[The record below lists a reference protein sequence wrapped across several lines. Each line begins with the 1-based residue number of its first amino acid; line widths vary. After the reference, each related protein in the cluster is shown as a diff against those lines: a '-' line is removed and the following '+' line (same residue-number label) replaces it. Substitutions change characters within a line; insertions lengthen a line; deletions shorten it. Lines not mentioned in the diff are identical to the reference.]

1 MCTPAAQKLLESQ
14 INKMEKAISRLLK
27 YGTLVSTYALIGSV
41 LLQIFARFF
50 LSNTPPWTEEA
61 SRLFFIYATAFGA
74 GLAFK
79 SHYYV
84 HLDVFYNKLSSK
96 VQKGIDVLIPIL
108 VLILFALMS
117 IYAIGFVRLG
127 HYEFSPSMKMRM
139 SIAFLSMF
147 IMGASISYYAAKD
160 LLKALKKQAI

>member
-1 MCTPAAQKLLESQ
+1 
-14 INKMEKAISRLLK
+14 MEKAIARLLK
-27 YGTLVSTYALIGSV
+27 YGTLISTYALIGSV

-50 LSNTPPWTEEA
+50 LANTPPWTEEA

-79 SHYYV
+79 SQYYV
-84 HLDVFYNKLSSK
+84 HLDVFYNKLSPK
-96 VQKGIDVLIPIL
+96 IQHGLNVFIPLL
-108 VLILFALMS
+108 VLILFGLLT
-117 IYAIGFVRLG
+117 IHAIQFIRLG

-147 IMGASISYYAAKD
+147 VLGASISYYAARD
-160 LLKALKKQAI
+160 LFKALKRQAI

>member
-1 MCTPAAQKLLESQ
+1 
-14 INKMEKAISRLLK
+14 MEKAITRLLK
-27 YGTLVSTYALIGSV
+27 YGTLISTYALIGSV

-84 HLDVFYNKLSSK
+84 HLDVFYNRLSPKIQSSLN
-96 VQKGIDVLIPIL
+96 ILIPLL
-108 VLILFALMS
+108 VLSLFALLS
-117 IYAIGFVRLG
+117 IHAIQFVRLG
-127 HYEFSPSMKMRM
+127 HFEYSPSMKMRM
-139 SIAFLSMF
+139 SFAFFSMF
-147 IMGASISYYAAKD
+147 IMGASISYYAVKD
-160 LLKALKKQAI
+160 LRKALKRQVI